1 MKKFIMTIATVA
13 ALAATAG
20 APAEA
25 HGFGG
30 FGHGGFRHGG
40 FGHGGFG
47 RHFGGGLGAL
57 GAVAA
62 VGLAAGAI
70 ASATDDDCCYG
81 GYGYRPFFHRHRF
94 GW

>member
-13 ALAATAG
+13 ALATTAG

-40 FGHGGFG
+40 FG

-62 VGLAAGAI
+62 VGLAASAV
-70 ASATDDDCCYG
+70 AAATDDCDYGYG